1 MEGGKEGLAAPFS
14 YAAAPAARVA
24 AAVPGAVDM
33 VGARTQPVLLP
44 PLPRLPLLLLLL
56 KLLLL
61 LLLLLLLPKLLAL
74 VVLAALISRMKVA
87 AGKRVAVDE
96 AGVRMRA
103 SNLRL
108 SPAPAPEGG
117 RARAGTHRDTSSLG
131 LGGASCVVGVGREGC
146 GGLVSARRK
155 EWSSERVRADR
166 RRPWKKVQQPARRG
180 PRPARTRRDGKRK
193 HSPCTCLY
201 IRSSVE
207 ACNGSH
213 PQRPSM

>member
-1 MEGGKEGLAAPFS
+1 MEGGKEGLAVPFS
-14 YAAAPAARVA
+14 YAAVPAARVA
-24 AAVPGAVDM
+24 ATADM

-44 PLPRLPLLLLLL
+44 PPPRLPLLLLLLL

-108 SPAPAPEGG
+108 SPAAEGG
-117 RARAGTHRDTSSLG
+117 RAGADTHTDTSSLVW
-131 LGGASCVVGVGREGC
+131 GGASCDVCMIRRGC
-146 GGLVSARRK
+146 GRSVSARSK
-155 EWSSERVRADR
+155 HGEEKSE
-166 RRPWKKVQQPARRG
+166 G
-180 PRPARTRRDGKRK
+180 
-193 HSPCTCLY
+193 
-201 IRSSVE
+201 
-207 ACNGSH
+207 
-213 PQRPSM
+213 